1 MSGYGRPKADFIE
14 EAKRIISVADERG
27 IPLRLMGAAAV
38 RIHSPGSLKL
48 HVEILNR
55 QLTDLDFMT
64 YTKYTRDVRKL
75 FADLNYV
82 LDEAVAR
89 IAENRDIFHDNYN
102 NRIADVFYDK
112 LDMCHTINFK
122 GRLEVDHP
130 TIPLADIVLEKLQIV
145 KLNEK
150 DVKDLIVL
158 FNEHPVGETD
168 KDTINA
174 KYIAKLLA
182 KDWGFWYTATT
193 NLKRLRDEFIGM
205 YKLPEDIVKRVKNR
219 VNELLDYID
228 KEPKTMKWKMRAK
241 IGTSRK
247 WYKEVEEVIR

>member
-228 KEPKTMKWKMRAK
+228 KEPKTIKWKMRAK

>member
-14 EAKRIISVADERG
+14 EARRIVSAADERG

-38 RIHSPGSLKL
+38 RIHSPSSLKL

-82 LDEAVAR
+82 LDEAIAR

>member
-1 MSGYGRPKADFIE
+1 M
-14 EAKRIISVADERG
+14 RIIKAADERG
-27 IPLRLMGAAAV
+27 IPLRLMGAVAV

-48 HVEILNR
+48 HTEILNR
-55 QLTDLDFMT
+55 ILTDIDFMT
-64 YTKYTRDVRKL
+64 YMKYAKQVRKL
-75 FADLNYV
+75 FKDLNYV

-89 IAENRDIFHDNYN
+89 IAESRDIFHDNYN
-102 NRIADVFYDK
+102 NRIVDVFYDK

-145 KLNEK
+145 KINEK
-150 DVKDLIVL
+150 DIKDLIVL
-158 FNEHPVGETD
+158 FNEHPIGDTD
-168 KDTINA
+168 KETINA

-193 NLKRLRDEFIGM
+193 NLKKLRDKFINM
-205 YKLPEDIVKRVKNR
+205 YKLPEDIVNRVKSR
-219 VNELLDYID
+219 INELLEAID
-228 KEPKTMKWKMRAK
+228 KEPKSMKWKMRAK
-241 IGTSRK
+241 IGTSKK